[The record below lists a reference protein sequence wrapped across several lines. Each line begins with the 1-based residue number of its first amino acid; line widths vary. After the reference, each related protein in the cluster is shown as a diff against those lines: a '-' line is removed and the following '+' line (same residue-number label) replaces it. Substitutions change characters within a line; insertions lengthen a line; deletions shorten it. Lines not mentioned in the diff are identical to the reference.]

1 LNGWQ
6 YPAEKKAVTRHVFL
20 RVKNVDN
27 IVDMY
32 YRTEGGE
39 WNKIQS
45 SLDISGF
52 NHNALGGFMAVRIG
66 LCSIGE
72 GAVTFRNFVY
82 KALK

>member
-1 LNGWQ
+1 
-6 YPAEKKAVTRHVFL
+6 
-20 RVKNVDN
+20 
-27 IVDMY
+27 
-32 YRTEGGE
+32 
-39 WNKIQS
+39 
-45 SLDISGF
+45 LDISGF